1 MSLTFTISSCCVKAS
16 KAKRWMCGSW
26 LTFTTL
32 ESWAP
37 LSNPSIDRERNETMN
52 HTSLFLVSASQMAL
66 ADVIP
71 CLLSLVFIHN
81 ILRNSLQHFSFYNS
95 FSLLHC
101 FHCLFIH
108 SSGFIEIFPIDR
120 FKQTDQQKAWLA
132 IDLFE
137 TQECVLK
144 IQLRKYTHWVHLQD
158 VNPVKQPN
166 PTDSMSVECE
176 RKLEN
181 PCRYRENMQTLYGPS
196 HLIIF
201 LTFSNLKQ

>member
-1 MSLTFTISSCCVKAS
+1 MSLTFTISSSCVKAS

-52 HTSLFLVSASQMAL
+52 HTSLFLASASQMTL

-71 CLLSLVFIHN
+71 CLLSLVFIYTQKF
-81 ILRNSLQHFSFYNS
+81 LFST
-95 FSLLHC
+95 
-101 FHCLFIH
+101 FHSITFFFITQFHSLFIH

-120 FKQTDQQKAWLA
+120 FKQTDQQKAWRT

-137 TQECVLK
+137 TQECMLK

-166 PTDSMSVECE
+166 PTDSMTVECVRELQYLE
-176 RKLEN
+176 RTHADIGRTCKHFMA
-181 PCRYRENMQTLYGPS
+181 PA
-196 HLIIF
+196 I
-201 LTFSNLKQ
+201 

>member
-1 MSLTFTISSCCVKAS
+1 MCILRLSNALCIHPIEYNSMRVNGMSLTFTISSCCVKAS

-81 ILRNSLQHFSFYNS
+81 ILRN
-95 FSLLHC
+95 FSLA
-101 FHCLFIH
+101 LF
-108 SSGFIEIFPIDR
+108 
-120 FKQTDQQKAWLA
+120 L
-132 IDLFE
+132 L
-137 TQECVLK
+137 
-144 IQLRKYTHWVHLQD
+144 
-158 VNPVKQPN
+158 
-166 PTDSMSVECE
+166 
-176 RKLEN
+176 
-181 PCRYRENMQTLYGPS
+181 
-196 HLIIF
+196 
-201 LTFSNLKQ
+201 